1 MRKRRHCDCDAGTI
15 VASFQDVTSHRR
27 ERSLRIL
34 RDGLSESEPSSN
46 WLLASL
52 PPPVFAY
59 LTPHLE
65 RVTLD
70 RKQVLFRAHE
80 GTGSVYFPTTAVVSL
95 VGALDSGETLEV
107 GLTGRDGIAGAV
119 ALPNFDSMP
128 CDGIVQIRGVAHRLD
143 AALFRQSLRNFEA
156 LSLAVGR
163 YAHLLLVRS
172 MQMQLCDMF
181 HPVEQRL
188 TRWLLTVSDLLASAD
203 VPLTHE
209 LLATMLGVRRPTVTL
224 VAGSLQR
231 AGLIDEKRGQL
242 TIRDRERLE
251 TACCDCYRLM
261 CEQQEK
267 VLGYSCTGAV
277 AA

>member
-1 MRKRRHCDCDAGTI
+1 MIG
-15 VASFQDVTSHRR
+15 VTSQCR
-27 ERSLRIL
+27 ESPLHIVR
-34 RDGLSESEPSSN
+34 EAAPNTEPSSN

-52 PPPVFAY
+52 PPTVLAHIR
-59 LTPHLE
+59 PHLE
-65 RVTLD
+65 AVALE
-70 RKQVLFRAHE
+70 RKQTLFRAHE
-80 GTGSVYFPTTAVVSL
+80 RSGSVYFPTTALVSL
-95 VGALDSGETLEV
+95 VGTLDSGETLEV

-143 AALFRQSLRNFEA
+143 AAMFRQA
-156 LSLAVGR
+156 LKGYEPLAAVVSR

-172 MQMQLCDMF
+172 MQMQLCDAF

-188 TRWLLTVSDLLASAD
+188 TRWLLTVSDLLKSAEI
-203 VPLTHE
+203 PLTHE

-224 VAGSLQR
+224 VVGALQR
-231 AGLIDEKRGQL
+231 AGLIDEKRCQI

-251 TACCDCYRLM
+251 AACCPCYQVM
-261 CEQQEK
+261 CQQQVK
-267 VLGYSCTGAV
+267 VLGYSCTGAL

>member
-1 MRKRRHCDCDAGTI
+1 
-15 VASFQDVTSHRR
+15 
-27 ERSLRIL
+27 LRIV
-34 RDGLSESEPSSN
+34 REGASNTDPSSN

-52 PPPVFAY
+52 PPTVFAH

-80 GTGSVYFPTTAVVSL
+80 RPGSVYFPTTAVVSL

-143 AALFRQSLRNFEA
+143 AALFAQA
-156 LSLAVGR
+156 LQGYEPLAAVVGR

-188 TRWLLTVSDLLASAD
+188 TRWLLTVSDLLASPD

-224 VAGSLQR
+224 IAGSLQR
-231 AGLIDEKRGQL
+231 AGLIDEKRGQI

-261 CEQQEK
+261 CEQQVK
-267 VLGYSCTGAV
+267 ALGYSCRGAV

>member
-1 MRKRRHCDCDAGTI
+1 M
-15 VASFQDVTSHRR
+15 TSQRR
-27 ERSLRIL
+27 EHLLRIV
-34 RDGLSESEPSSN
+34 REGASNTDPSSN

-52 PPPVFAY
+52 PPAVLAH

-80 GTGSVYFPTTAVVSL
+80 RLGSVYFPTTAVVSL

-107 GLTGRDGIAGAV
+107 GLTGRDGIAGAM
-119 ALPNFDSMP
+119 ALPNSDSMP
-128 CDGIVQIRGVAHRLD
+128 CDGIVQVRGIAHRLD
-143 AALFRQSLRNFEA
+143 AAPFAQALRGYEP
-156 LSLAVGR
+156 LAAVVGR

-188 TRWLLTVSDLLASAD
+188 TRWLLTVSDLLDSAD

-209 LLATMLGVRRPTVTL
+209 LLATMLGVRRPTVT
-224 VAGSLQR
+224 VIAGSLQR
-231 AGLIDEKRGQL
+231 AGLIEEKRGQI
-242 TIRDRERLE
+242 TITDRERLE

-267 VLGYSCTGAV
+267 VLGYSCTGTM

>member
-1 MRKRRHCDCDAGTI
+1 MRPE
-15 VASFQDVTSHRR
+15 RR
-27 ERSLRIL
+27 EGPLHIVH
-34 RDGLSESEPSSN
+34 GGATNTAPSSN

-52 PPPVFAY
+52 PPTVLAH
-59 LTPHLE
+59 LIPHLE

-70 RKQVLFRAHE
+70 RNQVLFRAHE
-80 GTGSVYFPTTAVVSL
+80 RAPFVYFPTTAVVSL
-95 VGALDSGETLEV
+95 VGTLDSGETLEV

-119 ALPNFDSMP
+119 ALPNIDSMP

-143 AALFRQSLRNFEA
+143 AALFRQA
-156 LSLAVGR
+156 LLGYEPLAAVVGR

-172 MQMQLCDMF
+172 MQMQLCNMF

-188 TRWLLTVSDLLASAD
+188 TRWLLTVTDLLASAD

-224 VAGSLQR
+224 VVGSLQR
-231 AGLIDEKRGQL
+231 AGLIEEKRGQI

-251 TACCDCYRLM
+251 AACCNCYGVM
-261 CEQQEK
+261 CEQQVK
-267 VLGYSCTGAV
+267 ILGYSCTGAV